1 VKIRTKN
8 AIATHNPVIHGGKF
22 SAGNRDPSIVD
33 FSSNISPIGMP
44 ASVKSILKTKL
55 SSMKDYPDLY
65 STDLISG
72 LKKYT
77 GISESNLIVGN
88 GAIEI
93 IYNFCS
99 TFLSKKQVLIPVPT
113 FGEYESASKLAN
125 CKITFFKTMNIAEN
139 FDSFISKI
147 PRNGVYSFAI
157 LIILLELFYQKIN

>member
-44 ASVKSILKTKL
+44 TSVKSILKTKL

-99 TFLSKKQVLIPVPT
+99 H
-113 FGEYESASKLAN
+113 
-125 CKITFFKTMNIAEN
+125 
-139 FDSFISKI
+139 
-147 PRNGVYSFAI
+147 
-157 LIILLELFYQKIN
+157 FYQKNRF